1 MQSAEPAQLSDTP
14 GTEVAEP
21 KLARPE
27 FAQAAQAVQSDSNE
41 VDWEQL
47 KPSTFY
53 GRWGQRLFDVALMLL
68 TLVPALVLGC
78 MVAAGN
84 WLIFRDL
91 KQIFFV
97 QERVGFRGETFRMIK
112 FRTMRETKNEFGSWG
127 SGADRLRVTSFGRFL
142 RNTHLDELGQ
152 IINVWRGEMSFI
164 GPRPEMV
171 EIESWASEHI
181 QGFSQRMA
189 VRPGITGYAQITQGY
204 TGNDIEAYR
213 RKFLMS
219 EDYRLK
225 QSLSL
230 DLHILWRTA
239 AWMLR
244 GRGWKWDGVS
254 SSASSIAK
262 PEPEL
267 AAQGACAEPTQA
279 IKDKLA

>member
-1 MQSAEPAQLSDTP
+1 M
-14 GTEVAEP
+14 
-21 KLARPE
+21 
-27 FAQAAQAVQSDSNE
+27 
-41 VDWEQL
+41 
-47 KPSTFY
+47 
-53 GRWGQRLFDVALMLL
+53 ALMLL
-68 TLVPALVLGC
+68 TLVPAILLGC
-78 MVAAGN
+78 MVAFGN

-97 QERVGFRGETFRMIK
+97 QDRVGFRGETFRMIK
-112 FRTMRETKNEFGSWG
+112 FRTMRETKNAFGSWG

-171 EIESWASEHI
+171 EIESWASEQI
-181 QGFSQRMA
+181 PGFSQRMA

-204 TGNDIEAYR
+204 TGNDIEAYQ

-219 EDYRLK
+219 EDYRRK

-244 GRGWKWDGVS
+244 GRGWRWDGVS
-254 SSASSIAK
+254 SSACSADKSN
-262 PEPEL
+262 PEL
-267 AAQGACAEPTQA
+267 AAQAEQAEPSQA
-279 IKDKLA
+279 VKDKLA